1 MADDAADCLRQ
12 LVASGEEIP
21 YEVHESGDGSPL
33 CRYQPLT
40 ERFVRDHAATLR
52 SLESFGTAS
61 AALESTGLAGSY
73 LEAMGIAA
81 PADPA
86 ERGELAGLAF
96 LCRLWM
102 DCSDFSLEH
111 DRLDAAIEEVESRG
125 EIGVG
130 EIEVIVPIR
139 GLQLPVARLEVGDVT
154 LVRADTVEVPSEAQA
169 GDLGGASPWEPAF
182 LAVARVPDDESG
194 DTDPGVIAV
203 ESFRRLVTTLRL
215 HKSGGVGLGPHAWTR
230 ISGDRWRR
238 IATGAGRPRPGGYRL
253 TETELAPLVGLAHAL
268 AGPSTPFGRRNSE
281 RPGFAAALGRAIS
294 RFEAGLERNVVI
306 EALNDHLLALRFV
319 LEGGGPADLGL
330 AMRVAALC
338 AEPASRAEVK
348 AVVDRAI
355 GLERELWSGE
365 PAPGAGSMTPAETAS
380 ALENLARAVL
390 RDAACGHLGSNLRV
404 TADEILLADGLAVG
418 DGAVEQRGATE
429 EWSLRGEVIELPEDP
444 ADPIVVTAA
453 GEDAGEPD
461 LIDELDRL
469 DEAMKGSPLDAR
481 ISPEPGAPG
490 VADREQE
497 PEQMELAREMSTKAD
512 VAALETE
519 ALPIYEVPSPPREE
533 PHHDFPPQPAREP
546 TDAERPRPRDEE
558 IASPVLRLIERTRAE
573 REARHE
579 RVADLFPKPETTEWS
594 IREIAYDRR
603 RRAAVEHTLE
613 AS

>member
-1 MADDAADCLRQ
+1 MADEAADRLRQ

-40 ERFVRDHAATLR
+40 ERFVRDHAAELR
-52 SLESFGTAS
+52 GLESFGMVS
-61 AALESTGLAGSY
+61 ATLESTGLAGRY
-73 LEAMGIAA
+73 LDAMGIGA
-81 PADPA
+81 PADPR

-102 DCSDFSLEH
+102 DCSDFSLEQ
-111 DRLDAAIEEVESRG
+111 DRLDAAIAEVESRG

-139 GLQLPVARLEVGDVT
+139 GLQLPLTRLVVGDVT
-154 LVRADTVEVPSEAQA
+154 LVRADTVDVPSEAQA

-182 LAVARVPDDESG
+182 LAVARVADDESG
-194 DTDPGVIAV
+194 ETDPGAIAV

-215 HKSGGVGLGPHAWTR
+215 HKAGGVGLGPHAWTR

-253 TETELAPLVGLAHAL
+253 AETELAQLVGLAHAL
-268 AGPSTPFGRRNSE
+268 SGPSTPFGRSSSE
-281 RPGFAAALGRAIS
+281 RPGFAASLGRAIS

-338 AEPASRAEVK
+338 SEPSGRGEVK

-380 ALENLARAVL
+380 ALEDLARAIL

-404 TADEILLADGLAVG
+404 SADEILLADGLAVG
-418 DGAVEQRGATE
+418 DGAAEQRGETE
-429 EWSLRGEVIELPEDP
+429 EWSVRGEVVEMPGEP

-453 GEDAGEPD
+453 AAGDRDEPD

-469 DEAMKGSPLDAR
+469 DEAMKGSPLDER
-481 ISPEPGAPG
+481 ISPEAGAAGTPQ
-490 VADREQE
+490 AERE
-497 PEQMELAREMSTKAD
+497 PEQMELAREMSMRSEP
-512 VAALETE
+512 AALETE
-519 ALPIYEVPSPPREE
+519 APPIYEVPSPPEE
-533 PHHDFPPQPAREP
+533 HDRFGERASEREP
-546 TDAERPRPRDEE
+546 VAEERPRGRDD
-558 IASPVLRLIERTRAE
+558 APSPVLRLIERTRAE
-573 REARHE
+573 RKARHE

-603 RRAAVEHTLE
+603 RRAAVEQTLE

>member
-1 MADDAADCLRQ
+1 M
-12 LVASGEEIP
+12 
-21 YEVHESGDGSPL
+21 
-33 CRYQPLT
+33 
-40 ERFVRDHAATLR
+40 
-52 SLESFGTAS
+52 
-61 AALESTGLAGSY
+61 
-73 LEAMGIAA
+73 
-81 PADPA
+81 
-86 ERGELAGLAF
+86 
-96 LCRLWM
+96 
-102 DCSDFSLEH
+102 
-111 DRLDAAIEEVESRG
+111 
-125 EIGVG
+125 
-130 EIEVIVPIR
+130 
-139 GLQLPVARLEVGDVT
+139 T

-194 DTDPGVIAV
+194 DTDPGAIAV

-281 RPGFAAALGRAIS
+281 RARLRCRARARDLALRGRS
-294 RFEAGLERNVVI
+294 RAQRRDRGAQRPP
-306 EALNDHLLALRFV
+306 AALRFV

-429 EWSLRGEVIELPEDP
+429 EWSLRGEVIELPDDP
-444 ADPIVVTAA
+444 AEPILVTAA
-453 GEDAGEPD
+453 GEDGEPA

-481 ISPEPGAPG
+481 ISPEPGATG
-490 VADREQE
+490 VAD
-497 PEQMELAREMSTKAD
+497 S
-512 VAALETE
+512 
-519 ALPIYEVPSPPREE
+519 
-533 PHHDFPPQPAREP
+533 
-546 TDAERPRPRDEE
+546 
-558 IASPVLRLIERTRAE
+558 RAG
-573 REARHE
+573 A
-579 RVADLFPKPETTEWS
+579 
-594 IREIAYDRR
+594 
-603 RRAAVEHTLE
+603 
-613 AS
+613 